1 MNYYLSQ
8 DGLTLVSDSPGT
20 RHLCIKTDR
29 MQRSTIELEGT
40 DIPLYTNTQ
49 EKCKEALLGFLF
61 GYCTDFYDRSPS
73 G

>member
-8 DGLTLVSDSPGT
+8 DGLTLVSDSPGI

-49 EKCKEALLGFLF
+49 EKCKDVLLDFLF
-61 GYCTDFYDRSPS
+61 GCHTDFYKRAP
-73 G
+73 GG